1 MARITLPEGFTLKG
15 NELSDSQ
22 NAVLSVLEAKVRGEL
37 TNDKAAMF
45 LRMDSTGENIINMP
59 GVGLALYRVTTRI
72 LWGSTWSEDTGT
84 KRQKGIVRDTYL
96 TIDQVLSIDF
106 NIPEFDIE
114 RFLKSPTDI
123 GVQIVTN
130 WTASFTRNLYENFE
144 AIFLQGM
151 KDYFIAKSL
160 VLPINLIGLNE
171 QQAVDAYWKIWA
183 RNNKLAKKVDDITL
197 GTNRADLLGAI
208 GIDSNLG
215 LSKAFVRLNYSNI
228 AADTIVTGKRYSSAI
243 AGMEFYESF
252 YLEQDF
258 IAGTKTALHL
268 EKSYSLKNVH
278 GFVVHKSI
286 LGMPISFTKM
296 RNKLDN
302 NTDNIRIIGKAL
314 YALPAVI
321 RPDLGYLIMPEMPSV
336 AEIQAAQLKDKL
348 TNPTASGSVNNGLD
362 NFDGKLTY
370 QSVAYDNLKLL
381 DLENIIYFN
390 NLGSITIAGETATAT
405 EITTAII
412 NAGNKGLDTT
422 KVNVTNIT
430 ANSALITSKDNTDTY
445 YNEVTVTFTKAGT
458 EAKQLPSNSEIQLAI
473 LQELEKLSTDTEIKK
488 SDVKTNEELL
498 VTINKLQNKVN
509 NLEQK
514 VKKEKTGKKPEE
526 VKTEEVKTEEVSKE
540 E

>member
-1 MARITLPEGFTLKG
+1 
-15 NELSDSQ
+15 
-22 NAVLSVLEAKVRGEL
+22 
-37 TNDKAAMF
+37 
-45 LRMDSTGENIINMP
+45 
-59 GVGLALYRVTTRI
+59 
-72 LWGSTWSEDTGT
+72 
-84 KRQKGIVRDTYL
+84 
-96 TIDQVLSIDF
+96 
-106 NIPEFDIE
+106 
-114 RFLKSPTDI
+114 
-123 GVQIVTN
+123 
-130 WTASFTRNLYENFE
+130 
-144 AIFLQGM
+144 
-151 KDYFIAKSL
+151 
-160 VLPINLIGLNE
+160 
-171 QQAVDAYWKIWA
+171 
-183 RNNKLAKKVDDITL
+183 
-197 GTNRADLLGAI
+197 
-208 GIDSNLG
+208 
-215 LSKAFVRLNYSNI
+215 
-228 AADTIVTGKRYSSAI
+228 
-243 AGMEFYESF
+243 MEFYESF